1 MGSNPT
7 HSANYGNRLSEK
19 SESFFVFWCNRR
31 ECSVEEALVEMYL
44 AGISMRAL
52 GYYKVDVLTGEVYK
66 TGARKGQPK
75 TRKEWRMDGVKHL
88 LDWAIQLN
96 YYRMLQIC

>member
-1 MGSNPT
+1 M
-7 HSANYGNRLSEK
+7 
-19 SESFFVFWCNRR
+19 
-31 ECSVEEALVEMYL
+31 
-44 AGISMRAL
+44 
-52 GYYKVDVLTGEVYK
+52 LTGEVYK

-96 YYRMLQIC
+96 YHRMLLEARGFKVDSIKIQALCRDYNLRIAVEAIREYRKVDNIPKLRTFFLVY